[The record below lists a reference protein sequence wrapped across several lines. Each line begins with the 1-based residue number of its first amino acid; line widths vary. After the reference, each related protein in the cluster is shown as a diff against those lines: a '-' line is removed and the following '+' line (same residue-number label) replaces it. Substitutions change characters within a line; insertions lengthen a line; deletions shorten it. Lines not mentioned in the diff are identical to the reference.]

1 MALGL
6 WQIPSKHLVGLEKTS
21 YTEGNLQRARLSIG
35 GIMVQHPQQRRF
47 SRIPFDAQVELSQ
60 DGLKLEG
67 PLVDISLKGLLTVQP
82 DADLLV
88 PERPIQARISLD
100 NRAQIIM
107 HCRLAHREAQHLG
120 LACES
125 IDLNSIAHLRR
136 LMELNLGNAAALD
149 RELSELI
156 AS

>member
-1 MALGL
+1 M
-6 WQIPSKHLVGLEKTS
+6 T
-21 YTEGNLQRARLSIG
+21 LSIG
-35 GIMVQHPQQRRF
+35 DIMVQHPQQRRF

-60 DGLKLEG
+60 GELELTG

-82 DADLLV
+82 KADLLV
-88 PERPIQARISLD
+88 PDQPVLARIELD

-107 HCRLAHREAQHLG
+107 QCRLAHQEVTHLG

-125 IDLNSIAHLRR
+125 IDFNSIGHLRR
-136 LMELNLGNAAALD
+136 LMELNLGDPAAFD

-156 AS
+156 AR

>member
-1 MALGL
+1 
-6 WQIPSKHLVGLEKTS
+6 
-21 YTEGNLQRARLSIG
+21 
-35 GIMVQHPQQRRF
+35 MVEHPQQRRF

-60 DGLKLEG
+60 AGLKLTG

-82 DADLLV
+82 SADLLV
-88 PERPIQARISLD
+88 PEQLVLAKIALD

-107 HCRLAHREAQHLG
+107 KCRLAHREATHLG

-125 IDLNSIAHLRR
+125 IDLNSIGHLRR
-136 LMELNLGNAAALD
+136 LLELNLGDPAALD

-156 AS
+156 VS

>member
-1 MALGL
+1 M
-6 WQIPSKHLVGLEKTS
+6 
-21 YTEGNLQRARLSIG
+21 RRLSG
-35 GIMVQHPQQRRF
+35 DTMVEHPQQRRF
-47 SRIPFDAQVELSQ
+47 SRVPFDAQVELTQ
-60 DGLKLEG
+60 GELELTG
-67 PLVDISLKGLLTVQP
+67 PLIDVSLKGLLTVQA
-82 DADLLV
+82 DADLLD
-88 PERPIQARISLD
+88 PTEPIQAKIALD

-107 HCRLAHREAQHLG
+107 QCRLAHRESQHMG

-136 LMELNLGNAAALD
+136 LIELNLGDAAALD